1 MLAMASLPLGVT
13 GANLAFPALEAEFA
27 NTARETLSWALSGYS
42 IVLAAFTLLGGQ
54 LSDRLGSFRMF
65 TLGIGT
71 YGVFNIAAAL
81 APSAELL
88 IAARV
93 LQGAGGALI
102 VPSSLAIALAR
113 SPAEKRTFTI
123 GVWTASFPIGSSF
136 APVVAS
142 LLLDWSGW
150 RAIYWAISVVC
161 LSALGLAWSLG
172 NHTSG
177 SGSVAVAS
185 AGPSG
190 LPDFLGIAVGTM
202 AVGFLALGIVQGRN
216 WGWTSRST
224 LAALGVAAL
233 LLPLF
238 VERSRRHD
246 NPLIELDL
254 FRIRSFRIAN
264 IANVLVAIVGT
275 STWLLW
281 PLFMHNVWNYSNLR
295 IGLAMTPTPAL
306 GGIGSILAAR
316 YAATNGHRRLLV
328 VGSAFFTLACA
339 LFALL
344 PTVTPNYWS
353 GMFPGFVLMGFGMGM
368 SFAPLNGAA
377 LVDIPTSSIGQA
389 NAAFST
395 GRFLS
400 GALGVAAVIAA
411 LNGKSANPIDNF
423 ARAFWLLT
431 FVGALAFLLLFLL
444 WESRS
449 PGQARRS

>member
-13 GANLAFPALEAEFA
+13 GANLAFPALELAFPD
-27 NTARETLSWALSGYS
+27 TARETLSWALSGYS

-65 TLGIGT
+65 TLGITT

-113 SPAEKRTFTI
+113 SPADKRVFTI

-136 APVVAS
+136 APVIAS

-150 RAIYWAISVVC
+150 RAIYWAISIVC
-161 LSALGLAWSLG
+161 LIALGLTWTLG
-172 NHTSG
+172 NHAADFGQGRDGESG
-177 SGSVAVAS
+177 V
-185 AGPSG
+185 
-190 LPDFLGIAVGTM
+190 PDFLGIVVGTVAVGL
-202 AVGFLALGIVQGRN
+202 LALGIVQGRN
-216 WGWTSRST
+216 WGWTSSST
-224 LAALGVAAL
+224 LAAIGAAAV

-238 VERSRRHD
+238 VARSRRHA

-264 IANVLVAIVGT
+264 FANVLVSMVGT

-281 PLFMHNVWNYSNLR
+281 PLFMHNIWNYSNLR

-316 YAATNGHRRLLV
+316 YAANHGHRRLLV
-328 VGSAFFTLACA
+328 AGSGFFTAACA

-344 PTVTPNYWS
+344 PTVTPNYWT

-377 LVDIPTSSIGQA
+377 LVDIPPTSIGQA

-411 LNGKSANPIDNF
+411 LSGTSPNPIDNF
-423 ARAFWLLT
+423 SRAFWLLT
-431 FVGALAFLLLFLL
+431 VVGTLAFVLLYFL
-444 WESRS
+444 WDRRS
-449 PGQARRS
+449 PNDLRVG